1 MALPRGWGAFIV
13 RSMSSDLVYR
23 PVALV
28 TGVGRSVNIGAVV
41 ARRLVAD
48 GYRVMITGHPSYDAE
63 QGLSGGDPAA
73 LAAELGAHWQPFDLT
88 APGGPE
94 GLVAAVVERFG
105 GIDTLVSCHAYST
118 PTALGE
124 LEATAIDR
132 HLTVNVRANMLLVQ
146 AYAAAHDDAR
156 PGRIVLFTSGQR
168 LGPMTGELA
177 YAASKAAIEYLT
189 RDFSV
194 LLAGRGVT
202 VNAVNPGPND
212 TGWADPETHAWVRDR
227 FPTKRWGT
235 PADTAK
241 LVSWLCSPDAEWITG
256 QIVDSAGG
264 WGIHV
269 A

>member
-1 MALPRGWGAFIV
+1 MTH
-13 RSMSSDLVYR
+13 DLAYR

-28 TGVGRSVNIGAVV
+28 TGVGRTANIGAAV
-41 ARRLVAD
+41 ARRLATD
-48 GYRVMITGHPSYDAE
+48 GYRVMITGHPTYDAE
-63 QGLSGGDPAA
+63 QGLLGGDPAA

-88 APGGPE
+88 VPGGPE
-94 GLVAAVVERFG
+94 ALVAAAVERFG
-105 GIDTLVSCHAYST
+105 GLDTLVSCHTYST
-118 PTALGE
+118 STPLGE
-124 LEATAIDR
+124 LAADEIDR

-146 AYAAAHDDAR
+146 AYAAAHDDTR
-156 PGRIVLFTSGQR
+156 PGRVVLFTSGQR

-194 LLAGRGVT
+194 LLAGRGIT

-212 TGWADPETHAWVRDR
+212 TGWADPETHVWVRER
-227 FPTKRWGT
+227 FPAKRWGT

-241 LVSWLCSPDAEWITG
+241 LVGWLCSPDAEWITG

-264 WGIHV
+264 WGTHV

>member
-1 MALPRGWGAFIV
+1 MTH
-13 RSMSSDLVYR
+13 DLAYR

-28 TGVGRSVNIGAVV
+28 TGVGRTTNIGAAV

-48 GYRVMITGHPSYDAE
+48 GHRVLITGHPSYDAE
-63 QGLSGGDPAA
+63 QGLAGGDPAG
-73 LAAELGAHWQPFDLT
+73 LADEFGPDMHWQPFDLT

-94 GLVAAVVERFG
+94 ALVAAAVERFG
-105 GIDTLVSCHAYST
+105 GVDTLVSCHTYST
-118 PTALGE
+118 STSLGE
-124 LEATAIDR
+124 LDAAEIDR

-194 LLAGRGVT
+194 LLAGRGIT

-227 FPTKRWGT
+227 FPAKRWGT

-241 LVSWLCSPDAEWITG
+241 LVGWLCSPDAEWITG

-264 WGIHV
+264 WGAHV